1 MRDFNTHLRAIAN
14 QDGAAI
20 LDTKRGTISTL
31 NTTGAFIWEAL
42 VRGETIEAIT
52 DSLARQTGE
61 NLAVVRR
68 DVRVFIDELKEQ
80 HMLPL

>member
-1 MRDFNTHLRAIAN
+1 MRDFDTHLRTIAN
-14 QDGAAI
+14 QDGTAI
-20 LDTKRGTISTL
+20 LDMKRGTISTL
-31 NTTGAFIWEAL
+31 NPTGAFIWEAL
-42 VRGETIEAIT
+42 GRGETIEAIT

-61 NLAVVRR
+61 QLGVVRR